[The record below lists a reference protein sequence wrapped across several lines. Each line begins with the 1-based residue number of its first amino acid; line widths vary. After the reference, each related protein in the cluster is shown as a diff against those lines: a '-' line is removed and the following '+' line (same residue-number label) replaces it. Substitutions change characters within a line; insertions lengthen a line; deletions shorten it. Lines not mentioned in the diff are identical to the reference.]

1 MKTLFIDTH
10 YDEVVL
16 ILFNE
21 GNIFDSII
29 LSSIMKHSEVVMPNI
44 EKLLTRN
51 NLDVNNLDEI
61 IVVNGP
67 GSFTGVR
74 IGVTIAKT
82 IAYCLN
88 IPIKSISSLF
98 VKACN
103 VLGTKTVG
111 IREKN
116 GLFIGKFD
124 EKNNLLGDYLYLKNS
139 EIEEYSE
146 DIIEDIK
153 VDYET
158 VYKSCQTVDNVNPHL
173 VNPLYVKTIEALND
187 KRS

>member
-16 ILFNE
+16 ILFND
-21 GNIFDSII
+21 GKIFDSII

-44 EKLLTRN
+44 ERLLSRN
-51 NLDVNNLDEI
+51 NLDVNNLEEI

-124 EKNNLLGDYLYLKNS
+124 EKNNLLGDYLYLKNT
-139 EIEEYSE
+139 EIDEYPGEINE
-146 DIIEDIK
+146 DVKI
-153 VDYET
+153 DYEV
-158 VYKSCQTVDNVNPHL
+158 VYNYCQTIEKINPHL
-173 VNPLYVKTIEALND
+173 VNPLYVKTIEALNG